1 MPHHRHH
8 DLRKPLLATLAAL
21 AELAAL
27 LIALLDAE
35 LDETSSLAPDI
46 NDATHIL
53 RDVPPPG

>member
-1 MPHHRHH
+1 
-8 DLRKPLLATLAAL
+8 LRKPLLATLAAL